1 MRDVGQL
8 LSIEPPK
15 NFSDLPLRNFNEIL
29 VPTTNR
35 IALETGAEEDDPFVQ
50 QAQEETADNL
60 SFVDAL
66 QTPQDSPPER
76 QNSEL
81 SPVPENVPLFQSESN
96 PSSHSG
102 SQASPQTLVS
112 DGPAINASGR
122 FNVDSRTR
130 DQIKGFKSRA
140 GHRFIALDF
149 NDAQNKSARG
159 IEIKIP
165 KDATADEK
173 RKAIAWAKQTQAF
186 LKSKGVKVPIR
197 RGNGIK
203 TDGSGI
209 TGVFHTEP
217 FFASNVAARKAIEA
231 DPEGYAGVLARTL
244 GAIEGVTFIP
254 PHEQGAR
261 GGTTSGK
268 YSERTFASNHLI
280 PALARL
286 AKK

>member
-112 DGPAINASGR
+112 DGLQ
-122 FNVDSRTR
+122 VDSMWTR
-130 DQIKGFKSRA
+130 
-140 GHRFIALDF
+140 ALVTRSKASSLGLVTDL
-149 NDAQNKSARG
+149 SLWTLTMR
-159 IEIKIP
+159 KIS
-165 KDATADEK
+165 
-173 RKAIAWAKQTQAF
+173 Q
-186 LKSKGVKVPIR
+186 
-197 RGNGIK
+197 
-203 TDGSGI
+203 
-209 TGVFHTEP
+209 
-217 FFASNVAARKAIEA
+217 
-231 DPEGYAGVLARTL
+231 L
-244 GAIEGVTFIP
+244 GALRSRFPKTPRQTKNGKP
-254 PHEQGAR
+254 LR
-261 GGTTSGK
+261 GRS
-268 YSERTFASNHLI
+268 
-280 PALARL
+280 RL
-286 AKK
+286 KRS